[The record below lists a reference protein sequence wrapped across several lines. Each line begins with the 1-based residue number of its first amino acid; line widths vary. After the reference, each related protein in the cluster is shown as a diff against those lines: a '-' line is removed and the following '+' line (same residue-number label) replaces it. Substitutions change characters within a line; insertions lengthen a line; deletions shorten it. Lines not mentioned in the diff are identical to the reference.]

1 MFAASETSFPGPWR
15 RRWGSVAGLLAAL
28 LALAGPR
35 AGQAGEL
42 LIEID
47 ELRNG
52 EGTVLSAVC
61 DKASFLTPVCPYY
74 GRTLVQ
80 DGGKAS
86 MLFRDVAPGYY
97 AIQVIHDEDADDEFD
112 MVLGTVPTEGYGFS
126 NNPEALMGP
135 PDFDEAAVQVADGN
149 LSVPVTLRDLFD

>member
-1 MFAASETSFPGPWR
+1 MFAASETPFSGPWR
-15 RRWGSVAGLLAAL
+15 RRRGVAGLLAAL

-52 EGTVLSAVC
+52 EGTVLIAVC
-61 DKASFLTPVCPYY
+61 DEASFLTPVCPYQ
-74 GRTLVQ
+74 GRIPVR

-86 MLFRDVAPGYY
+86 MLFRGVAPGHY
-97 AIQVIHDEDADDEFD
+97 AVQVIHDEDADDELD
-112 MVLGTVPTEGYGFS
+112 MVFGTVPTEGYGFS
-126 NNPEALMGP
+126 NNPEAPMGP
-135 PDFDEAAVQVADGN
+135 PDFDEASVRVADGS
-149 LSVPVTLRDLFD
+149 LSVPVTLRYLFD

>member
-1 MFAASETSFPGPWR
+1 MFAASETPFSGTWR
-15 RRWGSVAGLLAAL
+15 RRRGVAGLLAAL

-52 EGTVLSAVC
+52 EGTVLIAVC
-61 DKASFLTPVCPYY
+61 DKASFLTPVCPYQ
-74 GRTLVQ
+74 GRTLVR

-86 MLFRDVAPGYY
+86 MLFRGVAPGHY
-97 AIQVIHDEDADDEFD
+97 AIQVIHDEDADDELD
-112 MVLGTVPTEGYGFS
+112 MVFGALPTEGYGFS

-135 PDFDEAAVQVADGN
+135 PDFDEASVRVADGN
-149 LSVPVTLRDLFD
+149 LSVPVTLRYLFD